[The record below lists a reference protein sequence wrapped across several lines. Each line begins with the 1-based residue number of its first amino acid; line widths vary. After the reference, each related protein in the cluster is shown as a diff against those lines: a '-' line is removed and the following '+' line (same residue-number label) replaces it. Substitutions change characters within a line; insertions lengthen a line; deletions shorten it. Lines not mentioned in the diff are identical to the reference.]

1 MLVKDFDFHL
11 PPELIAQKPLER
23 RDDSRMMVIRRA
35 EGTFR
40 HAAFS
45 DFPEY
50 LEASSLLVLNDT
62 KVIPAKVWGR
72 RGDSLVEFL
81 LFKQREP
88 GTWEVLCRPARK
100 IRTGDRIDFPG
111 GLTAWVVEA
120 GEEGHR
126 VLRFSVPNVL
136 GHLREI
142 GFAPLPPYIKRPKND
157 AAGRAEDLARYQTLF
172 AEKEGAIAA
181 PTAGLHFTPE
191 VLGRLSERGVETA
204 RVTLQVGLATFQPM
218 RAERIE
224 DHRMLEEIYTV
235 SEDAAGAVTRAKAEG
250 RPVVAVGTTVVR
262 TLESAARIGADDAGS
277 GTGGGQDEEENRA
290 AAEQN
295 AARAA
300 ARSVVSP
307 GTRGTSLFIYPGFE
321 FKVIDRLLTNFH
333 LPQSTLLMLVSAF
346 AGGELIL
353 EAYNDAVREKYR
365 FFSYGDCMLIL

>member
-1 MLVKDFDFHL
+1 MLVKDFNFHL

-23 RDDSRMMVIRRA
+23 RDDSRMMVVRRA

-40 HAAFS
+40 HAAFR
-45 DFPEY
+45 DFPDY
-50 LEASSLLVLNDT
+50 LEASSLVVFNDA

-72 RGDSLVEFL
+72 RNGALVEFL

-100 IRTGDRIDFPG
+100 IRTRDRVDFPG
-111 GLTAWVVEA
+111 GLTAVAIEA

-126 VLRFSVPNVL
+126 VLRFGVPDVL

-157 AAGRAEDLARYQTLF
+157 ASGRAEDLARYQTLF

-191 VLGRLSERGVETA
+191 VLGRLSERGVATA

-235 SEDAAGAVTRAKAEG
+235 SEETAGAVGRAKAEG

-262 TLESAARIGADDAGS
+262 TLESAGRVGAES
-277 GTGGGQDEEENRA
+277 
-290 AAEQN
+290 
-295 AARAA
+295 AA
-300 ARSVVSP
+300 ARSIVSP
-307 GTRGTSLFIYPGFE
+307 GTRGTSMFIYPGFE
-321 FKVIDRLLTNFH
+321 FKVVDRLLTNFH
-333 LPQSTLLMLVSAF
+333 LPQSTLLMLVSAL
-346 AGGELIL
+346 AGRELIL
-353 EAYNDAVREKYR
+353 AAYNEAVREKYR